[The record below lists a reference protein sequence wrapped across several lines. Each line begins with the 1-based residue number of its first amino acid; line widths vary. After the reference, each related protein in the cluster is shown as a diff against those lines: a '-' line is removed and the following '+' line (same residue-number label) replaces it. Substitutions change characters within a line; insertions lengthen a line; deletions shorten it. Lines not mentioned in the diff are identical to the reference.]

1 MNKCTAMELAGW
13 ARQEALYH
21 RADAERAR
29 AAAAGGFGAGNGRE
43 ALGHEAQAERLEA
56 LAWCAERQSERSQN

>member
-1 MNKCTAMELAGW
+1 MNKCTAMEL
-13 ARQEALYH
+13 
-21 RADAERAR
+21 AERAR